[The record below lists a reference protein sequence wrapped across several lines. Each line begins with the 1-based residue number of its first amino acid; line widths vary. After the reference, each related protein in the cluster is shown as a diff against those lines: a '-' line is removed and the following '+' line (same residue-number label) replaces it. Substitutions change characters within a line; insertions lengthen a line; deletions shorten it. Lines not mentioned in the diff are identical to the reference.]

1 MTEPR
6 QPWFWARL
14 LELVAD
20 PETRDAQLGD
30 LAEEFEER
38 AIRDPRAAIA
48 WYRRQVGSSIGPNLT
63 RRAHRA
69 LRVVTNRTGEGRM
82 KTLWHDLRL
91 AMRGARKNF
100 AFSVVIVGTLALGI
114 GANTTIF
121 SIVYGLVLDPFP
133 FPEPDRIVGVGTAY
147 PRLGSSLGYFENLS
161 PAEYLDIRDNAST
174 LEDVVAWDMGN
185 RQIDTDGPPENIFSA
200 FWWGDALGTLE
211 MDALLGRGFA
221 ADEVTTGANVILIGE
236 DLWTTRFGADSTLI
250 GQSLSVNGQPYT
262 LIGVFPAGVDLYG
275 TELWMTMPVGPEVY
289 DRNRRQFQVMGRI
302 VEGSTLGAVNA
313 ELEGLARRVEQ
324 AHVAEF
330 EEYEGWRMQASTWSD
345 VNSQFFRTG
354 VWVLLGAVG
363 FVLLLVCANTA
374 NLLLARARGRRREM
388 ALRTALGASRGRIV
402 GQLLTESVSLSLL
415 GGAAGIG
422 LAWLGVQ
429 GVGAFLTT
437 VGLNLAGT
445 VALNG
450 PVLAFTAVV
459 SIASGILFGIAPALQ
474 ASQIGI
480 AAALKADGNGA
491 TATGSRQTLQRSLV
505 AIEVALAFVL
515 LAGGGLL
522 VNSFLRVGQ
531 VDPGF
536 AMDNVLTM
544 RLTLSR
550 DRYPG
555 GAGPAFFR
563 QLTERLEQLPG
574 IEQAGAGTQF
584 PPVAFAFRQI
594 FFDGPE
600 ADAEATLP
608 TTLTTIVTPGYFE
621 TLGVPLLRG
630 RDFDDRDAE
639 GSPLAAVVNQEVV
652 DRFFPGQDPIGRRL
666 KLGEA
671 GADVPWWEIVGVVG
685 ATRNLGLDQDPFPEV
700 FAVHEQVGGAQNQLF
715 LVLRTRDE
723 PAGMLPAV
731 RQAILE
737 MDPEQPV
744 YAVRTIEQTYNQGIA
759 PMRATTLLLSVF
771 AAFALVMAA
780 VGIYSIVSFT
790 VGERTQEIGVRV
802 ALGADAGRVRGLV
815 VRQALLPVL
824 IGAAIG
830 LGLAL
835 AVSGALS
842 RMLFEVT
849 GSDPLTLGSVA
860 VLLILVAAAAS
871 WVPAYRAARMD
882 PVEAL
887 RSD

>member
-1 MTEPR
+1 VPR
-6 QPWFWARL
+6 PTLPWFTTRL
-14 LELVAD
+14 LALVAD
-20 PETRDAQLGD
+20 PETREAQLGD

-38 AIRDPRAAIA
+38 AERGLGDATA
-48 WYRRQVGSSIGPNLT
+48 WYRRQVVGSMGPNLT
-63 RRAHRA
+63 RRVRRA
-69 LRVVTNRTGEGRM
+69 LAVVTDRKGEGRM

-100 AFSVVIVGTLALGI
+100 AFSAVVVGTLALGI

-147 PRLGSSLGYFENLS
+147 PKLGSALGYVENMS
-161 PAEYLDIRDNAST
+161 PAEFMDIRDNAST

-185 RQIDTDGPPENIFSA
+185 RQIDSDGPPENIFSA

-211 MDALLGRGFA
+211 MNAILGRGFA
-221 ADEVTTGANVILIGE
+221 DDEVATGANVILIGE
-236 DLWTTRFGADSTLI
+236 DLWTNRFGADSTVV
-250 GQSLSVNGQPYT
+250 GQSFSINGQPYT
-262 LIGVFPAGVDLYG
+262 LIGVFPSGVDLYG
-275 TELWMTMPVGPEVY
+275 TELWMTMPAGPEVY

-302 VEGSTLGAVNA
+302 VEGSNLAAVNA
-313 ELEGLARRVEQ
+313 ELDGLARRVEQ

-330 EEYEGWRMQASTWSD
+330 EEYEGWRMQATTWND
-345 VNSQFFRTG
+345 VSSQFFRAG

-388 ALRTALGASRGRIV
+388 AVRTALGASRKRII

-415 GGAAGIG
+415 GGALGVG

-429 GVGAFLTT
+429 GIGAFLNT
-437 VGLNLAGT
+437 VGVNLAGT

-450 PVLAFTAVV
+450 PVLAFTACVAV
-459 SIASGILFGIAPALQ
+459 GSGILFGIAPALQ
-474 ASQIGI
+474 ASRIGI
-480 AAALKADGNGA
+480 SAALKADGKGA
-491 TATGSRQTLQRSLV
+491 TAGSSRQRLQRSLV

-555 GAGPAFFR
+555 DAGPAFFR

-630 RDFDDRDAE
+630 RDFDDRDAA
-639 GSPLAAVVNQEVV
+639 GAPLAAVINQEVA

-671 GADVPWWEIVGVVG
+671 GADIPWWEIVGVVG
-685 ATRNLGLDQDPFPEV
+685 ATRNLGLDQEPFPEV
-700 FAVHEQVGGAQNQLF
+700 FAAHEQVGGGQNQLF

-723 PAGMLPAV
+723 PASMLPAV

-737 MDPEQPV
+737 MDSEQPV

-759 PMRATTLLLSVF
+759 PMRATTLLLSIF
-771 AAFALVMAA
+771 AVFALVMAA

-790 VGERTQEIGVRV
+790 VGERTQEIGLRV

-815 VRQALLPVL
+815 VRQALLPVV

-835 AVSGALS
+835 AVSGGLS
-842 RMLFEVT
+842 RMLFEVS
-849 GSDPLTLGSVA
+849 GSDPLTLGTVA
-860 VLLILVAAAAS
+860 ILLIAVASAAS
-871 WVPAYRAARMD
+871 WVPAYRASRMD

-887 RSD
+887 RAE